1 MRTLLLLAALIGACL
16 AGDWEVEDGVFVLT
30 SDNFQSAV
38 DEHNFL
44 LVEFCKCRGPVCSVQ
59 SLALQCAASVVRGP
73 YGCTCECSIAMCAC
87 TCC

>member
-1 MRTLLLLAALIGACL
+1 MRTLLLLVALTGACL

-38 DEHNFL
+38 EEHKFL

-59 SLALQCAASVVRGP
+59 SVVLQCTAGVALRRIAQAMRPP
-73 YGCTCECSIAMCAC
+73 YTCM
-87 TCC
+87 

>member
-1 MRTLLLLAALIGACL
+1 MRTLLLLAALVGACL

-44 LVEFCKCRGPVCSVQ
+44 LVEFCKSRGPVCSVQ
-59 SLALQCAASVVRGP
+59 SLALQCAASVVRE
-73 YGCTCECSIAMCAC
+73 CTCILELIALCAC